1 MYCPP
6 PLRKKNFFCLLL
18 PYLWSKDLEI
28 RSRVIWSLLCL
39 IIAKIISLAIPITYK
54 YAIDNLT
61 NNLTTII
68 FSGMLLAYGGT
79 RIFSVIFAELR
90 DGIFARVGQRAA
102 RQVALKVF
110 DHMHTLSLS
119 FHINRKTGGIS
130 RSIER
135 GAKGI
140 ETILRFSIF
149 NIIPTSFEI
158 VLVCGIL
165 WFSYGFWFS
174 IITLTTMIFYVIFTL
189 WVSKWRIAFV
199 RQMNENENQSNTK
212 ALDSLLNFET
222 VKYFGNENY
231 ESERFNQSLIKYED
245 AAVKNYATL
254 SVLNIG
260 QGVIIALGLVSVML
274 LAGFEV
280 QDSNMTIGDFV
291 LVNTYII
298 QLSIPLN
305 MLGFAYRE
313 IKSAIINMED
323 MFNLLNIPSEISENP
338 HSQPLKISKAT
349 IVFDN
354 VNFAY
359 NPNRNI
365 LKGINFTIEGG
376 NTLAIVGHSGSGKST
391 ISRLIFRFY
400 DITTGQI
407 TIDGQDIR
415 EVTQNSLRQ
424 AIGIVPQDTVLFND
438 TIYYNIAYG
447 NIKATQEEIIN
458 ASKKAHI
465 HDFIISLPDGYNTT
479 VGERGLKLSGGE
491 KQRIAIARTILKN
504 PYIYI
509 FDEATSSLDTN
520 TEKSIQASLKELS
533 SNHTTLIIAHRLS
546 TIIDANEIIVIDN
559 GYIIERGSH
568 AELLALQGHY
578 AGLWYKQQSE
588 ILSIRSIPKRDD

>member
-1 MYCPP
+1 MNRQPP
-6 PLRKKNFFCLLL
+6 PRKKNFFCLLL
-18 PYLWSKDLEI
+18 PYLWAQDLAI
-28 RSRVIWSLLCL
+28 RSRVISSIFCL

-54 YAIDNLT
+54 HTIDSLT
-61 NNLTTII
+61 NNLTTTI
-68 FSGMLLAYGGT
+68 FLGMLLAYGGT
-79 RIFSVIFAELR
+79 RIFSVLFAELR

-110 DHMHTLSLS
+110 EHMHKLSLS
-119 FHINRKTGGIS
+119 FHLNRQTGGIS

-135 GAKGI
+135 GVKGI

-149 NIIPTSFEI
+149 NIIPTGFEI

-165 WFSYGFWFS
+165 WFSYGLWFS
-174 IITLTTMIFYVIFTL
+174 IITLITMIFYVLFTL
-189 WVSKWRIAFV
+189 AVSRWRIAFV
-199 RQMNENENQSNTK
+199 RQMNESENHSNTK

-231 ESERFNQSLIKYED
+231 ESQRFNQSLIKYEN

-254 SVLNIG
+254 SALNIG
-260 QGVIIALGLVSVML
+260 QGIIIALALVSVML

-280 QDSNMTIGDFV
+280 QGGNMTIGDFV

-313 IKSAIINMED
+313 VKSAIINMED
-323 MFNLLNIPSEISENP
+323 MFNLLDIPSDVAENP
-338 HSQPLKISKAT
+338 DSKPLKISKAK
-349 IVFDN
+349 IIFDN

-359 NPNRNI
+359 NPNRQI
-365 LKGINFTIEGG
+365 LKGLSFTIERGH
-376 NTLAIVGHSGSGKST
+376 TLAIVGHSGSGKST

-400 DITTGQI
+400 DVTTGKI

-415 EVTQNSLRQ
+415 DITQNSLRQ

-447 NIKATQEEIIN
+447 NINATREEVIN

-465 HDFIISLPDGYNTT
+465 HEFITSLPEGYNTT

-546 TIIDANEIIVIDN
+546 TIIDANEILVIDH
-559 GYIIERGSH
+559 GRIIERGAHS
-568 AELLALQGHY
+568 ELLALNGQY

-588 ILSIRSIPKRDD
+588 S